1 MLTLPAKIKVF
12 AIYNM
17 VNATHKSCALNAKF
31 ALNSTS
37 HGPFRKTQTE
47 VDDNDNDND
56 NGNGNDNDNDNDND
70 NNLINYH
77 QLFMMGPHHWNGRM
91 VRMPGWS

>member
-1 MLTLPAKIKVF
+1 
-12 AIYNM
+12 M

-47 VDDNDNDND
+47 VDDNDN
-56 NGNGNDNDNDNDND
+56 GNDNDND

-77 QLFMMGPHHWNGRM
+77 QLFMMGPHHWNWRM